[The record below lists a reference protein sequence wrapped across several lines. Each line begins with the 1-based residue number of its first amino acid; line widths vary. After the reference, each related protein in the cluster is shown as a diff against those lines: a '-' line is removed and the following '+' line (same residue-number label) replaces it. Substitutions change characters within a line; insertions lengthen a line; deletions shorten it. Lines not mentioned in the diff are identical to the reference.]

1 MRGAFLRGATL
12 LRAGAGPGLALRR
25 GRAAWTVPAALTFAG
40 LAAALIELV
49 AGRVATFAL
58 LVVLSAAIGLLALRA
73 DLDRWSFDGA
83 QAVRRTFELRRFGF
97 REVRV
102 PASDIRRVGYLEAG
116 SRSRAWLETR
126 AGEEHALVEGDLA
139 AVKRIAEAWASAA
152 RLAARDAAFG
162 ELARDEAVAGLVQR
176 GGEAPSGLLH

>member
-12 LRAGAGPGLALRR
+12 LRAEAGQGFALRR
-25 GRAAWTVPAALTFAG
+25 GRAAWTVPAALTLAG
-40 LAAALIELV
+40 LSAALIELV
-49 AGRVATFAL
+49 AGGVATFAL
-58 LVVLSAAIGLLALRA
+58 LAALSAAVGLLALRA
-73 DLDRWSFDGA
+73 ELDRWSFDGA
-83 QAVRRTFELRRFGF
+83 DAVRRTFELRGFGF

-102 PASDIRRVGYLEAG
+102 PARDIRRVGYLEAG

-139 AVKRIAEAWASAA
+139 AVKQIAEAWASAA

-162 ELARDEAVAGLVQR
+162 RLDRDEAVLGPSQR
-176 GGEAPSGLLH
+176 GDAPSGLLH